1 MDPGWL
7 ILFVLLMAEAACLAI
22 LTLPMPS
29 NSIRGG
35 LLTMVRTLWGSSNFV
50 RYLTVALLG
59 LNFFYFVNSISAIWG
74 VESFGEKG
82 IR

>member
-1 MDPGWL
+1 
-7 ILFVLLMAEAACLAI
+7 
-22 LTLPMPS
+22 
-29 NSIRGG
+29 
-35 LLTMVRTLWGSSNFV
+35 MVRTLWGSSNFV

-74 VESFGEKG
+74 VESFGEKC